1 MPGKPRSEDL
11 RVRAI
16 AAVLEEG
23 LSRREAARRFKVGD
37 ASVIRWVAVY
47 EESGRTQPL
56 NSGGDKRSKLK
67 PHRDWLLALR
77 RKENDLTLEAVSARL
92 LQEKGVRA
100 DASMLSRFFASEG
113 ISFKKKTV
121 HASEQER
128 PDVAEARVEWR
139 RMQPDLQGRLIFLDE
154 TGART
159 DMTRR
164 HAWSD
169 VGTRALGRAPGG
181 HWKTTTFLAG
191 LTANGLIAP
200 FVLDG
205 PMDRAAFTEY
215 VRQVLVPE
223 LRAGDVVILDNLPG
237 HKGEEAAELV
247 EACGAKLMFL
257 PPYSPDLNPIEMLFS
272 KLKTLLRKAERRTRE
287 ALWQTIGDLLDA
299 FTPDECANYIRHAGY
314 AS

>member
-1 MPGKPRSEDL
+1 M
-11 RVRAI
+11 
-16 AAVLEEG
+16 
-23 LSRREAARRFKVGD
+23 
-37 ASVIRWVAVY
+37 
-47 EESGRTQPL
+47 
-56 NSGGDKRSKLK
+56 
-67 PHRDWLLALR
+67 
-77 RKENDLTLEAVSARL
+77 
-92 LQEKGVRA
+92 
-100 DASMLSRFFASEG
+100 
-113 ISFKKKTV
+113 
-121 HASEQER
+121 
-128 PDVAEARVEWR
+128 AEARAEWR

-191 LTANGLIAP
+191 LTAEGLIAP

-237 HKGEEAAELV
+237 HKGEEAAALV

-272 KLKTLLRKAERRTRE
+272 KLKTLLRKAERRTRD
-287 ALWQTIGDLLDA
+287 ALWQTIGDLIDV